1 MAEGTATARAT
12 RRRIIERPRLTR
24 LLDESQG
31 RIKMLVAP
39 AGYGKTTLARQWLTG
54 KSASWYLASVASS
67 DVAALASGLVQAA
80 AVLLPGAGEAVRE
93 RIPVT
98 AHPNEESDLLAGML
112 AGDLMAWPAD
122 AWLVIDDYHVIAGSG
137 PAERFVEAVVVGTGL
152 NLLLLSRQ
160 RPGWASSRRIMY
172 GEMLEIDRAALA
184 MTDDEARELVNL
196 QDPHA
201 DDLLRLAQGWP
212 AVIALASMTGAAPQG
227 LPATPHLYDFFAEE
241 VYRRI
246 DAGVRRVLCELAL
259 LETGGRSLVLEQLP
273 RSEVERVFSVG
284 AEHGFLTSSGGRAE
298 IHPLLRDFLIR
309 KLGEEDADGL
319 SEVVLRAVTTLIQ
332 HLLWDEA
339 FGLIERSHAAKLI
352 PSLVE
357 AGMDTMLAAG
367 RISTLRTWIALAPQD
382 APAIRLALAELAF
395 REGRFHESESLAS
408 LAARD
413 DGTPSNFRARALVAA
428 GRAAHASSR
437 EEQAGGYYARAAG
450 LATLAETQRIA
461 VMGELSSAIELEDP
475 DAITLLETL
484 GPADTL
490 EPDERVVLVSRTI
503 NLQTRFGLPV
513 SIEDGRAMW
522 QTLDHVRDPVAR
534 SSFRN
539 VFAYTLAAMGY
550 YDEAMSVT
558 TEQIEEGER
567 FRLDFVMPYALTV
580 QALIRSGLREYV
592 LAEELLD
599 EAEARASKSGDQ
611 TAYQIAWA
619 VRIRLYNSQG
629 AFDLA
634 LGRALPA
641 TGGQTESLFGEL
653 EACQAVA
660 LAGVGELGRAREHA
674 TRAEV
679 RSKAVEIAISAP
691 CALAVASLREGN
703 HDEALHHAKRGLISA
718 VKSGMIE
725 CFVSAYRGCPEL
737 VVCLLEDL
745 SIQDDLSR
753 VITIAGDA
761 SLHAS
766 GESRTRSVL
775 ALSRRE
781 KEVLSLLSQGLS
793 NVAIGEK
800 LFISPVTVKVHVRH
814 IFEKLG
820 VRSRAEAALRA
831 GQLGRN

>member
-1 MAEGTATARAT
+1 
-12 RRRIIERPRLTR
+12 
-24 LLDESQG
+24 
-31 RIKMLVAP
+31 MLVAP

-67 DVAALASGLVQAA
+67 DVAALASGLGQAA

-112 AGDLMAWPAD
+112 AGDLMAWPTD
-122 AWLVIDDYHVIAGSG
+122 AWLVIDDYHVIAGLG

-152 NLLLLSRQ
+152 NVLLLSRQ

-184 MTDDEARELVNL
+184 MTDDEARELVDP

-201 DDLLRLAQGWP
+201 DDLVSLAQGWP
-212 AVIALASMTGAAPQG
+212 AVIALASMSGAAPQG

-246 DAGVRRVLCELAL
+246 DVGVRRLLCELAL
-259 LETGGRSLVLEQLP
+259 LEAGGRCLVLERLP
-273 RSEVERVFSVG
+273 RSEAERVFSVG
-284 AEHGFLTSSGGRAE
+284 VEHGFLTSSDGRAE

-309 KLGEEDADGL
+309 KLGEDSADL
-319 SEVVLRAVTTLIQ
+319 SEVVSRAVTTLIQ

-339 FGLIERSHAAKLI
+339 FGLIERSGAPKLI
-352 PSLVE
+352 PGLVE
-357 AGMDTMLAAG
+357 AGMETMLAAG

-382 APAIRLALAELAF
+382 APAIRHALAELAF

-408 LAARD
+408 LAVRD
-413 DGTPSNFRARALVAA
+413 EGTPPDFRARALITA

-437 EEQAGGYYARAAG
+437 EEQAGDYYARAAG
-450 LATLAETQRIA
+450 VATLAETRRIA

-484 GPADTL
+484 GPADIL

-503 NLQTRFGLPV
+503 NLQTRFALPV

-539 VFAYTLAAMGY
+539 VFAYTLAAMGC

-580 QALIRSGLREYV
+580 QALVRSGLREYV

-599 EAEARASKSGDQ
+599 EAETRASKSGDQ

-619 VRIRLYNSQG
+619 LRIRLYNSQG

-641 TGGQTESLFGEL
+641 AGSQTESLFGEL

-660 LAGVGELGRAREHA
+660 LAGIGELGRAREHA

-718 VKSGMIE
+718 VRSGMIE

-745 SIQDDLSR
+745 SVQDDLSR
-753 VITIAGDA
+753 VITIAGDV
-761 SLHAS
+761 SLGAS

-781 KEVLSLLSQGLS
+781 KEVLSLLAQGLS
-793 NVAIGEK
+793 NVAIGKK